1 MLSVQCRASE
11 GFEIFSRIGITLRY
25 LHGSEVANVCDGS
38 LPFSSRLP
46 DSTDLHANSD
56 PVWLDFAQHVEYP
69 YSRACAVQINNCNQQ
84 RLLQKPRVGCDM
96 GDRVRVD
103 CSSVF
108 HIGPLVSRPETL
120 FTVHPRRG
128 KGSSTLQTFSWDNPS
143 LFQLL
148 SETAKC

>member
-11 GFEIFSRIGITLRY
+11 GFEIFSRIGIALLY
-25 LHGSEVANVCDGS
+25 LHGSEVANVCDGC

-46 DSTDLHANSD
+46 DSADLHANSD
-56 PVWLDFAQHVEYP
+56 PVRLDFSQHVEYP

-84 RLLQKPRVGCDM
+84 RLLQTTRVSCDM
-96 GDRVRVD
+96 GNRIRIDS
-103 CSSVF
+103 SSVF

-120 FTVHPRRG
+120 FTVHPRRD
-128 KGSSTLQTFSWDNPS
+128 KGSSTPPTLSSDNPS